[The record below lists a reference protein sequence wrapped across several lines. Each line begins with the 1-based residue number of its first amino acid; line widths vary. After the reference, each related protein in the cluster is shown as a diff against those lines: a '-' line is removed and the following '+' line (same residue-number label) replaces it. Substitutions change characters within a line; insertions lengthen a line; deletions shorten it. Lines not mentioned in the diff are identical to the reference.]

1 MLSDVAEF
9 VVQGITMEGTI
20 FEPQDWA
27 ENLRDTL
34 FEMDENKNLNCSSYV
49 RPITSN
55 GMKCLIVR
63 SSLQTAHLH
72 AFEHIKQYIAD
83 HHLVVRAGRG
93 ISTLF
98 TCGQKLFNY
107 FAITAPTTCAH
118 HKVMVSNVLLDV
130 FECREVGR
138 LQ

>member
-55 GMKCLIVR
+55 DMKCLIVR
-63 SSLQTAHLH
+63 NSLQTAHPY

-93 ISTLF
+93 SRDSEVVE
-98 TCGQKLFNY
+98 KLLPAGKERRDPNRN
-107 FAITAPTTCAH
+107 
-118 HKVMVSNVLLDV
+118 KW
-130 FECREVGR
+130 
-138 LQ
+138 